1 MQTRR
6 LRLGDVVDDYCP
18 RERRLSNHVIVAMI
32 DDTIKQTRCSTCDF
46 EHPFKDGKV
55 PARRAKKDG
64 TAALVKQV
72 LEESP
77 DAPPV
82 VAHAPAGP
90 RGVLRNGGS
99 PAPAVESE
107 PRPAVPP
114 PPLAATAAPPAAPLS
129 PVESALHDER
139 ANDEQRDE
147 APEDRGDEGP
157 VHRTL
162 IRATLPKT
170 VGETPT
176 RPIPTFTAH
185 EAANA
190 RPGKFRRFRP
200 PGPRGGRPFG
210 VMTSGKPSPF
220 TGHPQRGSGPNSGNH
235 PQRPGNQHGRKNH
248 SRRGNKGR

>member
-1 MQTRR
+1 MQPRR
-6 LRLGDVVDDYCP
+6 PRLGDVVDDYCP

-32 DDTIKQTRCSTCDF
+32 DDTIKQTRCTTCDF
-46 EHPFKDGKV
+46 EHPFKEGKV
-55 PARRAKKDG
+55 PARRSKKEG

-77 DAPPV
+77 DSPALAAQAPV
-82 VAHAPAGP
+82 GP

-99 PAPAVESE
+99 PAPAAESE
-107 PRPAVPP
+107 PPPA
-114 PPLAATAAPPAAPLS
+114 LAAAPPPAAAPLP
-129 PVESALHDER
+129 PVESPLPDDER
-139 ANDEQRDE
+139 PNDELRDE
-147 APEDRGDEGP
+147 EPDDRRDEGP

-162 IRATLPKT
+162 IRATLPKA

-200 PGPRGGRPFG
+200 HGPRGGRPFG